1 MVVPVFVVI
10 GVIGV
15 GLILFGL
22 RPGPWVFNITEESLR
37 RPPDGR
43 YCREWWSEA
52 ELERRAQPWSDQAKD
67 MIDWA
72 AVSRH
77 AGRLRPILTRGA
89 EGARLGGRRRAS
101 TAIG

>member
-43 YCREWWSEA
+43 HYREWWSEA

-67 MIDWA
+67 LIDRA
-72 AVSRH
+72 AVTRH
-77 AGRLRPILTRGA
+77 AGRLRPILTRRG
-89 EGARLGGRRRAS
+89 EGARVGGHGRAS
-101 TAIG
+101 TAMV